1 MQEISPHIYIETEFP
16 GVTLAVLRCQ
26 RGLILIDAPLRIDD
40 TRGWKSML
48 TGMTG
53 GYERLLVAMDEH
65 FDRTLGIRQM
75 ECMTIGHEALSLA
88 LKDRPMSFKTQG
100 QESGAEWELI
110 TGLGIVRWAVPDITF
125 SASINLYWDNFPIH
139 LFAVPG
145 PSLGSTWLEL
155 PQQKTLF
162 VGDTVIPGAPPF
174 LAAADL
180 PAWQEALEILL
191 SPSYKGYTLVSG
203 RAGVIS
209 IADVKEQSKF
219 LGKVQQQI
227 EKLADKENIPHEV
240 EHICLQLLKHFD
252 SKPPKYDHYYSRLTY
267 GLTQYIKR
275 HIPAS
280 IPRHEK

>member
-40 TRGWKSML
+40 TREWKSML
-48 TGMTG
+48 AGMTG

-139 LFAVPG
+139 LLAVPG
-145 PSLGSTWLEL
+145 PSLGSTWVEL
-155 PQQKTLF
+155 PQQKILF

-174 LAAADL
+174 L
-180 PAWQEALEILL
+180 
-191 SPSYKGYTLVSG
+191 SRCRSSG
-203 RAGVIS
+203 LAGG
-209 IADVKEQSKF
+209 A
-219 LGKVQQQI
+219 
-227 EKLADKENIPHEV
+227 
-240 EHICLQLLKHFD
+240 
-252 SKPPKYDHYYSRLTY
+252 
-267 GLTQYIKR
+267 
-275 HIPAS
+275 
-280 IPRHEK
+280 